1 MRQAV
6 EETNWK
12 VAAITA
18 FAAMELALLKPA
30 EAGPAWLAASAA
42 LTAALPLGV
51 YAFSPLSRRGK
62 WPPHIEPK
70 KKSSVDDNLISAE
83 ELARFTHGELIF
95 RLDKYLGGGIT
106 GTPYYEDIVGLI
118 LENAGVAT
126 RKRKLFKAAC
136 VVVGAGQVA
145 LLAGLL

>member
-1 MRQAV
+1 MSVSAHLTPEPERRLWLMLESMRQAV

-42 LTAALPLGV
+42 LTAALPL
-51 YAFSPLSRRGK
+51 AFSPLSRRGK

-70 KKSSVDDNLISAE
+70 KKSSVDEKLI
-83 ELARFTHGELIF
+83 
-95 RLDKYLGGGIT
+95 
-106 GTPYYEDIVGLI
+106 
-118 LENAGVAT
+118 
-126 RKRKLFKAAC
+126 
-136 VVVGAGQVA
+136 
-145 LLAGLL
+145 